1 MDLKHLFKEDII
13 SIRKIN
19 KGFSLDEKFIVNGKF
34 LVRVLPLDRYDRFK
48 EVFRVQKDFEKVGL
62 CQKAISLSKD
72 KNHGYYLTEYI
83 EGNDGL
89 EVIENFSKEK
99 QYQLGMIAA
108 KEIVKFHKAYP
119 LCDFDMKKHL
129 NDYLNAKVEQTIK
142 NNVKALLPEIDDI
155 IELVRKNIQYLYT
168 LDGVQTHADYHL
180 FNMIFYEGAY
190 KGVIDFERVRPGPF
204 LNDFRNNTPHNSIVS
219 PYFASGYIDGYLDEI
234 PISNFFLLYNIYDL
248 MLAIATIPWVQKFD
262 PENVN
267 KSIRMIQSIYEQ
279 RDNLSS
285 SPKWYVG
292 KYS

>member
-119 LCDFDMKKHL
+119 LYDFDMKKHL

-142 NNVKALLPEIDDI
+142 SNVKALLPEIDDI